1 MRVIDR
7 SALLPFTAYQ
17 VYELVNDV
25 EAYPQYM
32 DGCVAASV
40 LRHEGDLMEAQLELA
55 RGGISQRFSTRNRLV
70 AGESIALELIEG
82 PFEIFNG
89 RWDFR
94 ALGADACKVSLQL
107 EFEVTTTLAG
117 LALGPLFQQAANTM
131 VDAFCKRAGEVY
143 V

>member
-1 MRVIDR
+1 MTEIQR
-7 SALLPFTAYQ
+7 SALLPYPASKLF
-17 VYELVNDV
+17 ELVNDI

-82 PFEIFNG
+82 PFETFNG

-94 ALGADACKVSLQL
+94 ALGEDACKVSLRL
-107 EFEVTTTLAG
+107 EFVVNNALIGAAAAKLFDRVTGDL
-117 LALGPLFQQAANTM
+117 
-131 VDAFCKRAGEVY
+131 VDAVSRRATHLYG
-143 V
+143 

>member
-1 MRVIDR
+1 MKVIDR
-7 SALLPFTAYQ
+7 SALLPFTANQ

-40 LRHEGDLMEAQLELA
+40 LRHDGDLMEAQLELA

-82 PFEIFNG
+82 PFEVFNG

-94 ALGADACKVSLQL
+94 ALGENACKVSLRL
-107 EFEVTTTLAG
+107 EFAVNNALVGVAAARLFDRVTGDL
-117 LALGPLFQQAANTM
+117 
-131 VDAFCKRAGEVY
+131 VDAVSRRAAHLYG
-143 V
+143 